1 MRHKIANHRLGRD
14 TEHRLAMRR
23 NMAASLFQYETISTT
38 PQKAKEI
45 KPFVEKLI
53 TLAKKGDLSAR
64 RKAIK
69 MLGGDRDIVVQED
82 GEPVKQGTVI
92 GKLFSELGPRY
103 LERPGG
109 YTRIIRLSL
118 KRMGDKGKLV
128 LLQLIGE
135 NEKVEEKTGKQE
147 TAADETPQQQ
157 TAAAEPAEESQ
168 QARQQ
173 TEEEPRQQP
182 EEDTDEKNQQP
193 EDSRQDEGE
202 DKSDEQS
209 ESDSEKK

>member
-1 MRHKIANHRLGRD
+1 
-14 TEHRLAMRR
+14 
-23 NMAASLFQYETISTT
+23 MAAALFQYETISTT

-82 GEPVKQGTVI
+82 GEPVKQGTVVR
-92 GKLFSELGPRY
+92 KLFSELGPRF
-103 LERPGG
+103 LDRPGG

-118 KRMGDKGKLV
+118 KRMGDKGRLV

-135 NEKVEEKTGKQE
+135 NEKVEEKTGKTEDQAE
-147 TAADETPQQQ
+147 TSQQ
-157 TAAAEPAEESQ
+157 TVTAEPAEETAEFEQVQLQEST
-168 QARQQ
+168 QQ
-173 TEEEPRQQP
+173 TEQ
-182 EEDTDEKNQQP
+182 EDSKEKNQQP
-193 EDSRQDEGE
+193 EDQQGEQEKPE
-202 DKSDEQS
+202 DKADEQS